1 MHISDRDRC
10 NWFRERLETPLPRA
24 YSKRRKLIILDRLAW
39 ADSFENFLSN
49 KYSAAK
55 RFGLEGAETLI
66 PGMKELI
73 DRAADGGVE
82 SIVLGMPHRGRLNV
96 LVRARKT
103 PRICPLCRS
112 VLTPGLCSFRV
123 APRPNGSP
131 RATRFPLPNSHAN

>member
-1 MHISDRDRC
+1 MHIADRDRC
-10 NWFRERLETPLPRA
+10 NWFRERLETAMPRA

-73 DRAADGGVE
+73 DRAADAGVE
-82 SIVLGMPHRGRLNV
+82 SLVFGMPHRGRLNV
-96 LVRARKT
+96 LVRA
-103 PRICPLCRS
+103 PSLPL
-112 VLTPGLCSFRV
+112 
-123 APRPNGSP
+123 PRPREFLWAAG
-131 RATRFPLPNSHAN
+131 RAGAG